1 MNAED
6 LLRSYKPN
14 IASISYLTK
23 ENKSIEVLLQ
33 SLTEKERE
41 ILVLTYIY
49 KGSLAVIQN
58 RTGVDINE
66 IKNINKYSIDKLN
79 KIINNNSKEAKN
91 VIDFIEKYVINIDTI
106 AYLTSLN
113 AMIDNVLETLPPIEK
128 KIIILRYFE
137 NMSIDEICNC
147 IQYSHRQVYNL
158 RISGLSKLDK
168 IINIKT
174 KREKFYNERK

>member
-6 LLRSYKPN
+6 LLRSYKLN

-41 ILVLTYIY
+41 ILVLTYIH
-49 KGSLAVIQN
+49 KASLAVIQN

-66 IKNINKYSIDKLN
+66 IKNINKSSIDKLN

-91 VIDFIEKYVINIDTI
+91 VIDYIEKYVINIDTI

-113 AMIDNVLETLPPIEK
+113 AMIDNVLEMLDPMEK
-128 KIIILRYFE
+128 KIIILRYFR
-137 NMSIDEICNC
+137 DKTQREIAD
-147 IQYSHRQVYNL
+147 ILGVSQVQVSRL
-158 RISGLSKLDK
+158 ETK
-168 IINIKT
+168 ILNQIKI
-174 KREKFYNERK
+174 KMVDAN

>member
-6 LLRSYKPN
+6 LLRSYKLN

-33 SLTEKERE
+33 SLAEKERE
-41 ILVLTYIY
+41 ILVLTYIH
-49 KGSLAVIQN
+49 KVSLAVIQN
-58 RTGVDINE
+58 RTGANINE
-66 IKNINKYSIDKLN
+66 IKSTNRSSIDKLN
-79 KIINNNSKEAKN
+79 KVINNNSKEAKN

-113 AMIDNVLETLPPIEK
+113 TMIDNVLEMLDPMEK

-137 NMSIDEICNC
+137 EMMLYEISNRV
-147 IQYSHRQVYNL
+147 QYSL
-158 RISGLSKLDK
+158 RSIYAIRKSALDK
-168 IINIKT
+168 INRIINVEHR
-174 KREKFYNERK
+174 REDSSVQEI